1 MATRDM
7 TTREIPPESWKE
19 FFDGFSRR
27 HQGWLVD
34 VEVLGT
40 LGAQYQAEQLPL
52 QGISADHANKDISI
66 SLALPTNKI
75 VEHFVN
81 NPAKVRVEEEGGAEG
96 AIQIE
101 SSDGVTTLVSFRSAV
116 PPEMVD
122 GLLPGQAR

>member
-34 VEVLGT
+34 VEVLGS
-40 LGAQYQAEQLPL
+40 LGAQYEAEQLPL

-66 SLALPTNKI
+66 ALALPANKI

-81 NPAKVRVEEEGGAEG
+81 NPEKVRVEEEGGAEG

-116 PPEMVD
+116 PPETVD

>member
-1 MATRDM
+1 MATRDV
-7 TTREIPPESWKE
+7 TTREIPPESWID
-19 FFDGFSRR
+19 FFDEFSRR

-34 VEVLGT
+34 VEILGP
-40 LGAQYQAEQLPL
+40 LGAQYEAEQVPL

-75 VEHFVN
+75 VEHFVLH
-81 NPAKVRVEEEGGAEG
+81 PAKVRVEEQGGAEG

-101 SSDGVTTLVSFRSAV
+101 SSEGQTTLVSFRSAV

-122 GLLPGQAR
+122 GLLPGQVR